1 MVQCNLTSTI
11 LIWQELTSLH
21 QNDEIF
27 TPKREG
33 RVTIQSC
40 DHLVTVF
47 YRDHIFLTIPFCD
60 SSTKS
65 HCSMLIQCLLYQNMM
80 LKLIWQELTYTS
92 TLLSPP
98 AKWDISYWYIT
109 SVWRPFIL
117 AYHAHIYSIKVQ
129 HSMTLLSHKGI

>member
-98 AKWDISYWYIT
+98 AKWDISYSDTLHPSEDHSYSLPRAYI
-109 SVWRPFIL
+109 F
-117 AYHAHIYSIKVQ
+117 
-129 HSMTLLSHKGI
+129 HKSPTFDDLVVT